1 MYIHLF
7 MVIKKMLKTQNL
19 NRGCDY
25 AMKEKSEY
33 LTIIGLKSVNCYLL
47 KQDDKY
53 ILIDS
58 GLSRNRAEIEKMIK
72 QSGCKY
78 GDLKLILLTHGD
90 SDHTGNCAYIRDK
103 YGSKIAMHR
112 GDLGMVELGD
122 FAWNRNLN
130 LLMKIVGKI
139 FIRILGLRLKKEDR
153 FTPDIILD
161 DVQSLNE
168 YGINLTVINIPG
180 HSKGSLGFLT
190 ARGDFFCGDLLMNKK
205 IPTKNDLI
213 ADQEAFEKSIDK
225 LKMLNINIVYPGH
238 GKPFPINEFFDNY
251 LGGGKSVI

>member
-1 MYIHLF
+1 
-7 MVIKKMLKTQNL
+7 MLKTKNL
-19 NRGCDY
+19 TTKHDY
-25 AMKEKSEY
+25 VKNEMHEY

-47 KQDDKY
+47 KQEDKY

-58 GLSRNRAEIEKMIK
+58 GLSRNRAEVEKMIK
-72 QSGCKY
+72 KSGCKY
-78 GDLKLILLTHGD
+78 GDLKLILVTHGD
-90 SDHTGNCAYIRDK
+90 SDHTGNYAYIRNT

-112 GDLGMVELGD
+112 EDIGMVELGD

-130 LLMKIVGKI
+130 LLMKILGKF
-139 FIRILGLRLKKEDR
+139 FIRLLGLRLKKEDR

-161 DVQSLNE
+161 DGQSLNE
-168 YGINLTVINIPG
+168 YGFNITVYNLPG

-213 ADQEAFEKSIDK
+213 VDHEAFEKSIDK
-225 LKMLNINIVYPGH
+225 LKMLNINIVYPRH

-251 LGGGKSVI
+251 LESGKSVI